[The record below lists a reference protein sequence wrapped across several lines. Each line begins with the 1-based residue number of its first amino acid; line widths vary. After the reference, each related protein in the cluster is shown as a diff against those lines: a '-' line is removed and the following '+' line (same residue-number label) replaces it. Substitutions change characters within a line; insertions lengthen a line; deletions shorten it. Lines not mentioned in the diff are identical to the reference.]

1 MRINW
6 IFADG
11 YHLDPGRDPD
21 QIKSIGPAWGSW
33 RTWRSCGT
41 DNVICHDF
49 GKARELVSRAFHAV
63 CNFYVPNKHFAD
75 LGRPIGARLYEGE
88 FKHDLD
94 HLEDIV
100 AMHLVSTTSDI
111 VLLVGFDLKPI
122 PVDLDQHGLIK
133 IKNYYGLVR
142 SIIAADP
149 AVQWVL
155 VDHSNSIDPV
165 FGDLPNLTCDEF
177 DNVLKLLI

>member
-1 MRINW
+1 MRVNW

-11 YHLDPGRDPD
+11 YHLDPSRDPD
-21 QIKSIGPAWGSW
+21 QIKGIGPAWGSW

-49 GKARELVSRAFHAV
+49 GKARDLVGRAFHAV
-63 CNFYVPNKHFAD
+63 CNFYIPNKHFAD

-88 FKHDLD
+88 FQHDLD

-100 AMHLVSTTSDI
+100 AMHLVAPSSDI
-111 VLLVGFDLKPI
+111 VLLVGFDLSPI
-122 PVDLDQHGLIK
+122 PTDLDPHSLVKAKNYHGLA
-133 IKNYYGLVR
+133 R
-142 SIIAADP
+142 SIMVADP

-155 VDHSNSIDPV
+155 VDHPSAIDPV
-165 FGDLPNLTCDEF
+165 FGELTNLTCDQF
-177 DNVLKLLI
+177 DNVLQLLI